1 MHSVRR
7 CVTRGTRSLPLQ
19 PRASIIARVCR
30 KCVCRVCVC
39 TRACVYYISKC
50 PYATRQTI
58 ESPEAIASETQ
69 RSSPLSNV
77 NNRRNNTK
85 QKRNTIK
92 KKKKIKK
99 ENARH
104 PQQTIVLSGPQFARA
119 STKLEPNYRF
129 RTISR
134 DVPRIRRGHERCLE
148 NIVNV
153 PSYA

>member
-92 KKKKIKK
+92 KKKKLKK
-99 ENARH
+99 RTRDILNKRSFSPDHSSPERRRSSNR
-104 PQQTIVLSGPQFARA
+104 TIDFARFHA
-119 STKLEPNYRF
+119 MSLGFVEAT
-129 RTISR
+129 S
-134 DVPRIRRGHERCLE
+134 DVSKI
-148 NIVNV
+148 
-153 PSYA
+153 